1 MNSGSSQHTSPV
13 ISTAAIGVYRFG
25 ASVALFIVV
34 VSFLYLWQDRQATLD
49 REQARGDLL
58 TRILFNHVSRTLEA
72 STTLMTV
79 ANQWNESGV
88 PSQETLKAAI
98 EKSSFI
104 RSLSMLSEDGKVLA
118 SSEEAVAHQPINWQ
132 QLGLD
137 RDVGEDLA
145 AGRWQP
151 VRNLLDLQQGNDK
164 LRKMAILPLS
174 IRLKRSQGDV
184 VRWLVLINPSDLIDG
199 LAETVDEDCDAV
211 FVFDYEGRILASS
224 SARWFPNDHVFK
236 DMPAVKS
243 VAQNQEFGRYFDTQK
258 DAENEVENLEIHFRT
273 SANLPVTVAVALSRS
288 RVEGQWW
295 LASKGILGLSLLML
309 LATFLLTR
317 HIANIWKRREAD
329 RIAMSEALNAAE
341 AANQAKSSFLAQMS
355 HEIRTPINSMVG
367 MTELALGTKLNGE
380 QKGYLEMS
388 RTASKS
394 LLRLIDDILDFTR
407 LGAKRLVLEHTPFD
421 LHTACQQALKGF
433 AFQAEQKKI
442 DLYLV
447 IEPEVPQRVM
457 GDPLRL
463 GQVLQNLLGN
473 ALKFSDTGWVKLQVR
488 LMAHEGHRVRCAFEV
503 SDTGIGIPF
512 EKMHMIFS
520 PFSQADAT
528 VNRKYGGSGLGLSI
542 AKNLVAL
549 MHGEISVKAREEG
562 GSVFT
567 FTAQFDAA
575 PVLTIDAN
583 HGSEQ
588 RLRNG
593 FEALS
598 KSVDVLLVESNPF
611 AREILKDLLAVQ
623 QITPVEVVT
632 PDALQSSLESW
643 LHQGVT
649 RQTLWVIDHTMLA
662 FVEDDYLLAQDSKRW
677 KNLSWVVLSDFGL
690 NHDVQN
696 LCALARTLGV
706 KVVNLYKPVT
716 AQELEQ
722 ALIQLTQRDEVGEQI
737 LDKPEAAKAH
747 VGKILVVEDTP
758 MNQQLAQWTLQK
770 LGCTVDIAENGE
782 AALQK
787 VRETSYDLILMD
799 LQMPGMDGIAATY
812 EIRRIEIVEALKMT
826 PIVAMTAHVLD
837 EDRAMAQK
845 AGMQDFLIKPVSA
858 DEFQR
863 VLTRFL

>member
-1 MNSGSSQHTSPV
+1 MNSGSSHNSRSAV
-13 ISTAAIGVYRFG
+13 WTAAIGVYRFG

-34 VSFLYLWQDRQATLD
+34 VSFVYLWQDRQATLD
-49 REQARGDLL
+49 REQERGDLL
-58 TRILFNHVSRTLEA
+58 AHILFNHVSRTLEA

-98 EKSSFI
+98 DKSSFI

-118 SSEEAVAHQPINWQ
+118 SSEEGVLHQQVNWQ

-151 VRNLLDLQQGNDK
+151 VRNLVDLQQGNDK
-164 LRKMAILPLS
+164 LRKIAILPLS
-174 IRLKRSQGDV
+174 IRLKRSQGDA
-184 VRWLVLINPSDLIDG
+184 VRWLVLINPSDLIEG
-199 LAETVDEDCDAV
+199 LAESVDEYCDAV

-224 SARWFPNDHVFK
+224 SERWFPNDHVFK

-243 VAQNQEFGRYFDTQK
+243 VAQNQEFGRYIDIQK
-258 DAENEVENLEIHFRT
+258 DDENESENLEVHFRT
-273 SANLPVTVAVALSRS
+273 SANLPVTVAVAISRN

-295 LASKGILGLSLLML
+295 LASKGIIGLSLLML

-329 RIAMSEALNAAE
+329 RIAMSVALNAAE

-367 MTELALGTKLNGE
+367 MSELALGTKLNAE

-488 LMAHEGHRVRCAFEV
+488 LLAHEGDRVRCAFEV
-503 SDTGIGIPF
+503 SDTGIGIPP
-512 EKMHMIFS
+512 EKMQMIFS
-520 PFSQADAT
+520 PFSQADAS

-542 AKNLVAL
+542 ANNLVKL
-549 MHGEISVKAREEG
+549 MHGEIGVKAREEG

-575 PVLTIDAN
+575 PVLNIDAN

-588 RLRNG
+588 CLRNG

-632 PDALQSSLESW
+632 PDALQASLESW

-662 FVEDDYLLAQDSKRW
+662 FVEDDYLLAQDAKRW

-722 ALIQLTQRDEVGEQI
+722 ALLQLTQRDEVGEQI

-787 VRETSYDLILMD
+787 VRDTSYDLILMD

-812 EIRRIEIVEALKMT
+812 EIRRIEIIEALKMT

>member
-1 MNSGSSQHTSPV
+1 
-13 ISTAAIGVYRFG
+13 
-25 ASVALFIVV
+25 VV
-34 VSFLYLWQDRQATLD
+34 VSFVYLWQDRQATLD
-49 REQARGDLL
+49 REQERGDLL
-58 TRILFNHVSRTLEA
+58 ARILFNHVSRTLEA

-98 EKSSFI
+98 DKSSFI

-118 SSEEAVAHQPINWQ
+118 SSEEGVLHQQVNWQ

-151 VRNLLDLQQGNDK
+151 VRNLVDLQQGNDK
-164 LRKMAILPLS
+164 LRKIAILPLS
-174 IRLKRSQGDV
+174 IRLKRSQGDA
-184 VRWLVLINPSDLIDG
+184 VRWLVLINPSDLIEG
-199 LAETVDEDCDAV
+199 LAESVDEYCDAV

-224 SARWFPNDHVFK
+224 SERWFPNDHVFK

-243 VAQNQEFGRYFDTQK
+243 VAQNQEFGRYIDIQK
-258 DAENEVENLEIHFRT
+258 DDENESENLEVHFRT
-273 SANLPVTVAVALSRS
+273 SANLPVTVAVAISRN

-295 LASKGILGLSLLML
+295 LASKGIIGLSLLML

-317 HIANIWKRREAD
+317 HIANIWKRREED
-329 RIAMSEALNAAE
+329 RITMSVALNAAE

-367 MTELALGTKLNGE
+367 MTELALGTKLNAE

-488 LMAHEGHRVRCAFEV
+488 LLAHEGERVRCAFEV
-503 SDTGIGIPF
+503 SDTGIGIPS
-512 EKMHMIFS
+512 EKMQMIFS
-520 PFSQADAT
+520 PFSQADAS

-542 AKNLVAL
+542 ANNLVKL

-575 PVLTIDAN
+575 PALTIDAN
-583 HGSEQ
+583 HGSAQ
-588 RLRNG
+588 RLRNS

-632 PDALQSSLESW
+632 PDALQSSLETW

-662 FVEDDYLLAQDSKRW
+662 FVEDDYLLAQDAKRW

-722 ALIQLTQRDEVGEQI
+722 ALLQLTQRDEVGEQI

-812 EIRRIEIVEALKMT
+812 EIRRIEIIEALKMT